1 MNLFVSPPYR
11 KHGCYPPKR
20 KKICAFH
27 SDSFFVGRVI
37 IFQGVFLPCSPGKIY
52 LKHQKS
58 RNHQTVWPSW
68 RLSWACGIFTYK
80 NPTKNRPD
88 TEASQL
94 RYWTAALQTCHAS
107 MLETFQVPINWR
119 ESCGFLTLK
128 KKHLGIWEWLDFDL
142 LRFDLL
148 AGLGCAKFVDS
159 FRVGLLLFWVV
170 QKGVFFGGRVV
181 GSIVV
186 QNLFRDVL
194 WYFKMDPFLWLFVEK
209 FCASNFIPKK
219 ML

>member
-1 MNLFVSPPYR
+1 M
-11 KHGCYPPKR
+11 
-20 KKICAFH
+20 
-27 SDSFFVGRVI
+27 
-37 IFQGVFLPCSPGKIY
+37 
-52 LKHQKS
+52 
-58 RNHQTVWPSW
+58 WPSW
-68 RLSWACGIFTYK
+68 RLSWACGIFT
-80 NPTKNRPD
+80 NRPD

-107 MLETFQVPINWR
+107 MLETFQVPKNGWNL
-119 ESCGFLTLK
+119 EGFFTLK
-128 KKHLGIWEWLDFDL
+128 KTSLHLGMVGFWPFKVWPDISWFRICQVCGLFQSWFVVV
-142 LRFDLL
+142 
-148 AGLGCAKFVDS
+148 LGCSKRCF
-159 FRVGLLLFWVV
+159 FW
-170 QKGVFFGGRVV
+170 GGRVV